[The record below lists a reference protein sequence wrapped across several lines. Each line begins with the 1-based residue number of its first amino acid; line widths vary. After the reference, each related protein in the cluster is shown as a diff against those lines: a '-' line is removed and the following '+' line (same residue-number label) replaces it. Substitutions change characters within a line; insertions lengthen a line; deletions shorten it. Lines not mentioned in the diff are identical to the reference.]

1 MASIKT
7 LLIATKMKGD
17 ILSHLKI
24 PSGTSIQSRTAPTYE
39 LKYNPSNNKFE
50 GTIKSDSNLA
60 QFDFPLLTV

>member
-1 MASIKT
+1 
-7 LLIATKMKGD
+7 MKGD